1 VNPAEDGAKR
11 VVHGPLVKVLTH
23 RLDRRGMSLEPY
35 ASRCVRRGEVHEL
48 VTTDHTDTSA
58 GARVDRVGFLGF
70 VELACAGVL
79 DRGDTV
85 LAGGLPIGTV
95 LGFDACHFPN
105 HYNILIRAPRPVTGL
120 ELSLAPETE
129 IRFECASPRAPGAA
143 ADGLSAL
150 LG

>member
-1 VNPAEDGAKR
+1 
-11 VVHGPLVKVLTH
+11 
-23 RLDRRGMSLEPY
+23 
-35 ASRCVRRGEVHEL
+35 
-48 VTTDHTDTSA
+48 
-58 GARVDRVGFLGF
+58 
-70 VELACAGVL
+70 
-79 DRGDTV
+79 
-85 LAGGLPIGTV
+85 V